1 MKKIREYALTTLG
14 IILTAIGLEYFLFPN
29 DIAAGGVS
37 GIALVINGITGWNI
51 SIMVFILNII
61 LFIVAFVVL
70 GKGFGGKSLYAT
82 VILSV
87 VMEIIE
93 KVFNPVML
101 TENMFLASFFG
112 SALLAMG
119 SAIVFHQGASTGGTS
134 ILAAI
139 ISKFTPLGV
148 GTALLLN
155 DSIICL
161 LAINVFGIDKG
172 LFGFFSLILIGLLID
187 KFIDGFNTCKQVFII
202 TSKADMVVN
211 FINKDINRM
220 YDKDLMKA
228 KSEYT
233 KDFFRCC
240 NELSLS
246 PQSRAKLG
254 NINLQAEQ
262 EKQDPL
268 LQVLAL
274 TTLTMDTVVWE

>member
-14 IILTAIGLEYFLFPN
+14 IVLTAIGLEYFLFPN

-202 TSKADMVVN
+202 TSKAEMVVN
-211 FINKDINRM
+211 FINKDIDRGCTVLNGKGG
-220 YDKDLMKA
+220 YTDSEVKIVYTVLSSNQFITL
-228 KSEYT
+228 KSFIKENNPEAFIT
-233 KDFFRCC
+233 VNDSK
-240 NELSLS
+240 EV
-246 PQSRAKLG
+246 LG
-254 NINLQAEQ
+254 LGFNDNY
-262 EKQDPL
+262 
-268 LQVLAL
+268 
-274 TTLTMDTVVWE
+274 

>member
-1 MKKIREYALTTLG
+1 MKKIKEYALTTLG

-211 FINKDINRM
+211 FINKDINRGCTVLNGKGG
-220 YDKDLMKA
+220 YTY
-228 KSEYT
+228 SEVNIVYT
-233 KDFFRCC
+233 V
-240 NELSLS
+240 LSNNQFITLKNFIKENNPEAFITVNDS
-246 PQSRAKLG
+246 KEVLG
-254 NINLQAEQ
+254 LGFNN
-262 EKQDPL
+262 DY
-268 LQVLAL
+268 
-274 TTLTMDTVVWE
+274 

>member
-1 MKKIREYALTTLG
+1 MKKIKEYALTTLG
-14 IILTAIGLEYFLFPN
+14 IVLTAIALEYFFFPN

-37 GIALVINGITGWNI
+37 GIALVINGVTGWNI

-61 LFIVAFVVL
+61 LFILAFVVL
-70 GKGFGGKSLYAT
+70 GKGFGGKSIYAT
-82 VILSV
+82 VMLSV

-93 KVFNPVML
+93 RVFSPGIL
-101 TENMFLASFFG
+101 TDNMFLASFFG

-139 ISKFTPLGV
+139 ISKFTSLGV

-172 LFGFFSLILIGLLID
+172 LFGFFSLILIGILID

-202 TSKADMVVN
+202 TSKAEMVVN
-211 FINKDINRM
+211 FINKDINRGCTVLNGKGG
-220 YDKDLMKA
+220 YTDSEVKIVYTVLSSNQFITL
-228 KSEYT
+228 KSFIKENNPEAFIT
-233 KDFFRCC
+233 VNDSK
-240 NELSLS
+240 EV
-246 PQSRAKLG
+246 LG
-254 NINLQAEQ
+254 LGFNN
-262 EKQDPL
+262 DY
-268 LQVLAL
+268 
-274 TTLTMDTVVWE
+274 

>member
-14 IILTAIGLEYFLFPN
+14 IVLTAIGLEYFLFPN

-211 FINKDINRM
+211 FINKDINRGCTVLNGKGG
-220 YDKDLMKA
+220 YTD
-228 KSEYT
+228 SEVNIVYT
-233 KDFFRCC
+233 V
-240 NELSLS
+240 LSNNQFITLKNFIKENNPEAFITVNDS
-246 PQSRAKLG
+246 KEVLG
-254 NINLQAEQ
+254 LGFNDNY
-262 EKQDPL
+262 
-268 LQVLAL
+268 
-274 TTLTMDTVVWE
+274 

>member
-1 MKKIREYALTTLG
+1 MKKIKEYALTTLG
-14 IILTAIGLEYFLFPN
+14 IVLTAIALEYFFFPN

-37 GIALVINGITGWNI
+37 GIALVINGVTGWNI

-61 LFIVAFVVL
+61 LFILAFVVL

-93 KVFNPVML
+93 KAFNPVML

-211 FINKDINRM
+211 FINKDINRGCTVLNGKGG
-220 YDKDLMKA
+220 YTY
-228 KSEYT
+228 SEVNIVYT
-233 KDFFRCC
+233 V
-240 NELSLS
+240 LSNNQFITLKNFIKENNPEAFITVNDS
-246 PQSRAKLG
+246 KEVLG
-254 NINLQAEQ
+254 LGFNDNY
-262 EKQDPL
+262 
-268 LQVLAL
+268 
-274 TTLTMDTVVWE
+274 

>member
-1 MKKIREYALTTLG
+1 MKKIKEYALTTLG
-14 IILTAIGLEYFLFPN
+14 IVLTAIALEYFFFPN

-37 GIALVINGITGWNI
+37 GIALVINGVTGWNI

-61 LFIVAFVVL
+61 LFILAFVVL
-70 GKGFGGKSLYAT
+70 GKGFGGKSIYAT
-82 VILSV
+82 VMLSV

-93 KVFNPVML
+93 REFSPGIL
-101 TENMFLASFFG
+101 TDNMFLASFFG

-139 ISKFTPLGV
+139 ISKFTSLGV
-148 GTALLLN
+148 GTSLLLN

-202 TSKADMVVN
+202 TSKAEMVVN
-211 FINKDINRM
+211 FINKDINRGCTVLNGKGG
-220 YDKDLMKA
+220 YTDSEVKIVYTVLSSNQFITL
-228 KSEYT
+228 KSFIKENNPEAFIT
-233 KDFFRCC
+233 VNDSK
-240 NELSLS
+240 EV
-246 PQSRAKLG
+246 LG
-254 NINLQAEQ
+254 LGFNN
-262 EKQDPL
+262 DY
-268 LQVLAL
+268 
-274 TTLTMDTVVWE
+274 

>member
-1 MKKIREYALTTLG
+1 MKKIKEYALTTLG
-14 IILTAIGLEYFLFPN
+14 IVLTAIALEYFFFPN

-37 GIALVINGITGWNI
+37 GIALVINGVTGWNI

-61 LFIVAFVVL
+61 LFIIAFVVL
-70 GKGFGGKSLYAT
+70 GKGFGGKSIYAT
-82 VILSV
+82 VMLSV

-93 KVFNPVML
+93 RVFSPGIL
-101 TENMFLASFFG
+101 TDNMFLASFFG

-139 ISKFTPLGV
+139 ISKFTSLGV
-148 GTALLLN
+148 GTSLLLN

-211 FINKDINRM
+211 FINKDINRGCTVLNGKGG
-220 YDKDLMKA
+220 YTY
-228 KSEYT
+228 SEVNIVYT
-233 KDFFRCC
+233 V
-240 NELSLS
+240 LSNNQFITLKNFIKENNPEAFITVNDS
-246 PQSRAKLG
+246 KEVLG
-254 NINLQAEQ
+254 LGFNN
-262 EKQDPL
+262 DY
-268 LQVLAL
+268 
-274 TTLTMDTVVWE
+274 

>member
-14 IILTAIGLEYFLFPN
+14 IVLTAIGLEYFLFPN

-139 ISKFTPLGV
+139 ISKFTSLGV
-148 GTALLLN
+148 GTSLLLN

-202 TSKADMVVN
+202 TSKAEMVVN
-211 FINKDINRM
+211 FINKDIDRGCTVLNGKGG
-220 YDKDLMKA
+220 YTDSEVKIVYTVLSSNQFITL
-228 KSEYT
+228 KSFIKENNPEAFIT
-233 KDFFRCC
+233 VNDSK
-240 NELSLS
+240 EV
-246 PQSRAKLG
+246 LG
-254 NINLQAEQ
+254 LGFNN
-262 EKQDPL
+262 DY
-268 LQVLAL
+268 
-274 TTLTMDTVVWE
+274 

>member
-14 IILTAIGLEYFLFPN
+14 IVLTAIALEYFFFPN

-211 FINKDINRM
+211 FINKDINRGCTVLNGKGG
-220 YDKDLMKA
+220 YTY
-228 KSEYT
+228 SEVNIVYT
-233 KDFFRCC
+233 V
-240 NELSLS
+240 LSNNQFITLKNFIKENNPEAFITVNDS
-246 PQSRAKLG
+246 KEVLG
-254 NINLQAEQ
+254 LGFNDNY
-262 EKQDPL
+262 
-268 LQVLAL
+268 
-274 TTLTMDTVVWE
+274 

>member
-14 IILTAIGLEYFLFPN
+14 IVLTAIGLEYFLFPN

-119 SAIVFHQGASTGGTS
+119 SAIVFHQCASTGGTS

-139 ISKFTPLGV
+139 ISKFTSLGV
-148 GTALLLN
+148 GTSLLLN

-211 FINKDINRM
+211 FINKDINRGCTVLNGKGG
-220 YDKDLMKA
+220 YTY
-228 KSEYT
+228 SEVNIVYT
-233 KDFFRCC
+233 V
-240 NELSLS
+240 LSNNQFITLKNFIKENNPEAFITVNDS
-246 PQSRAKLG
+246 KEVLG
-254 NINLQAEQ
+254 LGFNDNY
-262 EKQDPL
+262 
-268 LQVLAL
+268 
-274 TTLTMDTVVWE
+274 

>member
-1 MKKIREYALTTLG
+1 MKKIKEYALTTLG
-14 IILTAIGLEYFLFPN
+14 IVLTAIALEYFFFPN

-37 GIALVINGITGWNI
+37 GIALVINGVTGWNI

-61 LFIVAFVVL
+61 LFILAFVVL
-70 GKGFGGKSLYAT
+70 GKGFGGKSIYAT
-82 VILSV
+82 VMLSV

-93 KVFNPVML
+93 RVFSPGIL
-101 TENMFLASFFG
+101 TDNMFLASFFG

-139 ISKFTPLGV
+139 ISKFTSLGV
-148 GTALLLN
+148 GTSLLLN

-202 TSKADMVVN
+202 TSKAEMVVN
-211 FINKDINRM
+211 FINKDINRGCTVLNGKGG
-220 YDKDLMKA
+220 YTY
-228 KSEYT
+228 SEVNIVYT
-233 KDFFRCC
+233 V
-240 NELSLS
+240 LSNNQFITLKNFIKENNPEAFITVNDS
-246 PQSRAKLG
+246 KEVVGLG
-254 NINLQAEQ
+254 FNDNY
-262 EKQDPL
+262 
-268 LQVLAL
+268 
-274 TTLTMDTVVWE
+274 

>member
-1 MKKIREYALTTLG
+1 MKKIKEYALTTLG
-14 IILTAIGLEYFLFPN
+14 IVLTAIALEYFFLPN

-37 GIALVINGITGWNI
+37 GIALVINGVTGWNI

-61 LFIVAFVVL
+61 LFILAFVVL
-70 GKGFGGKSLYAT
+70 GKGFGGKSIYAT
-82 VILSV
+82 VMLSV

-93 KVFNPVML
+93 RVFSPGIL
-101 TENMFLASFFG
+101 TDNMFLASFFG

-139 ISKFTPLGV
+139 ISKFTSLGV
-148 GTALLLN
+148 GTSLLLN

-202 TSKADMVVN
+202 TSKAEMVVN
-211 FINKDINRM
+211 FINKDIDRGCTVLNGKGG
-220 YDKDLMKA
+220 YTDSEVKIVYTVLSSNQFITL
-228 KSEYT
+228 KSFIKENNPEAFIT
-233 KDFFRCC
+233 VNDSK
-240 NELSLS
+240 EV
-246 PQSRAKLG
+246 LG
-254 NINLQAEQ
+254 LGFNN
-262 EKQDPL
+262 DY
-268 LQVLAL
+268 
-274 TTLTMDTVVWE
+274 

>member
-1 MKKIREYALTTLG
+1 MKKIKEYALTTLG
-14 IILTAIGLEYFLFPN
+14 IVLTAIALEYFFFPN

-37 GIALVINGITGWNI
+37 GIALVINGVTGWNI

-61 LFIVAFVVL
+61 LFILAFVVL
-70 GKGFGGKSLYAT
+70 GKGFGGKSIYAT
-82 VILSV
+82 VMLSV

-93 KVFNPVML
+93 RVFSPGIL
-101 TENMFLASFFG
+101 TDNMFLASFFG

-139 ISKFTPLGV
+139 ISKFTSLGV
-148 GTALLLN
+148 GTSLLLN

-202 TSKADMVVN
+202 TSKAEMVVN
-211 FINKDINRM
+211 FINKDIDRGCTVSNGKGG
-220 YDKDLMKA
+220 YTDSEVKIVYTVLSSNQFITL
-228 KSEYT
+228 KSFIKENNPEAFIT
-233 KDFFRCC
+233 VNDSK
-240 NELSLS
+240 EV
-246 PQSRAKLG
+246 LG
-254 NINLQAEQ
+254 LGFNN
-262 EKQDPL
+262 DY
-268 LQVLAL
+268 
-274 TTLTMDTVVWE
+274 

>member
-1 MKKIREYALTTLG
+1 MKKIKEYALTTLG
-14 IILTAIGLEYFLFPN
+14 IVLTAIALEYFFFPN

-37 GIALVINGITGWNI
+37 GIALVINGVTGWNI

-61 LFIVAFVVL
+61 LFILAFVVL
-70 GKGFGGKSLYAT
+70 GKGFGGKSIYAT
-82 VILSV
+82 VMLSV

-93 KVFNPVML
+93 RVFSPGIL
-101 TENMFLASFFG
+101 TDNMFLASFFG

-139 ISKFTPLGV
+139 ISKFTSLGV
-148 GTALLLN
+148 GTSLLLN

-202 TSKADMVVN
+202 TSKAEMVVN
-211 FINKDINRM
+211 FINKDIDRGCTVLNGKGR
-220 YDKDLMKA
+220 YTDSEVKIVYTVLSSNQFITL
-228 KSEYT
+228 KSFIKENNPEAFIT
-233 KDFFRCC
+233 VNDSK
-240 NELSLS
+240 EV
-246 PQSRAKLG
+246 LG
-254 NINLQAEQ
+254 LGFNN
-262 EKQDPL
+262 DY
-268 LQVLAL
+268 
-274 TTLTMDTVVWE
+274 

>member
-14 IILTAIGLEYFLFPN
+14 IVLTAIGLEYFLFPN

-82 VILSV
+82 VILSI

-211 FINKDINRM
+211 FINKDINRGCTVLNGKGG
-220 YDKDLMKA
+220 YTY
-228 KSEYT
+228 SEVNIVYT
-233 KDFFRCC
+233 V
-240 NELSLS
+240 LSNNQFITLKNFIKENNPEAFITVNDS
-246 PQSRAKLG
+246 KEVLG
-254 NINLQAEQ
+254 LGFNDNY
-262 EKQDPL
+262 
-268 LQVLAL
+268 
-274 TTLTMDTVVWE
+274 

>member
-1 MKKIREYALTTLG
+1 MKKIKEYALTTLG
-14 IILTAIGLEYFLFPN
+14 IVLTAIALEYFFFPN

-37 GIALVINGITGWNI
+37 GIALVINGVTGWNI

-61 LFIVAFVVL
+61 LFILAFVVL
-70 GKGFGGKSLYAT
+70 GKGFGGKSIYAT
-82 VILSV
+82 VMLSV

-93 KVFNPVML
+93 RVFSPGIL
-101 TENMFLASFFG
+101 TDNMFLASFFG

-139 ISKFTPLGV
+139 ISKFTSLGV
-148 GTALLLN
+148 GTSLLLN

-202 TSKADMVVN
+202 TSKAEMVVN
-211 FINKDINRM
+211 FINKDINRGCTVLNGKGG
-220 YDKDLMKA
+220 YTDSEVKIVYTVLSSNQLITL
-228 KSEYT
+228 KSFIKENNPEAFIT
-233 KDFFRCC
+233 VNDSK
-240 NELSLS
+240 EV
-246 PQSRAKLG
+246 LG
-254 NINLQAEQ
+254 LGFNN
-262 EKQDPL
+262 DY
-268 LQVLAL
+268 
-274 TTLTMDTVVWE
+274 

>member
-1 MKKIREYALTTLG
+1 MKKIKEYALTTLG
-14 IILTAIGLEYFLFPN
+14 IVLTAIALEYFFFPN

-37 GIALVINGITGWNI
+37 GIALVINGVTGWNI

-61 LFIVAFVVL
+61 LFILAFVVL
-70 GKGFGGKSLYAT
+70 GKGFGGKSIYAT
-82 VILSV
+82 IMLSV

-93 KVFNPVML
+93 KVFNPGML
-101 TENMFLASFFG
+101 TDNMFLASFFG

-139 ISKFTPLGV
+139 ISKFTSLGV
-148 GTALLLN
+148 GTSLLLN

-202 TSKADMVVN
+202 TSKAEMVVN
-211 FINKDINRM
+211 FINKDINRGCTVLNGKGG
-220 YDKDLMKA
+220 YTDSEVKIVYTVLSSNQFITL
-228 KSEYT
+228 KSFIKENNPEAFIT
-233 KDFFRCC
+233 VNDSK
-240 NELSLS
+240 EV
-246 PQSRAKLG
+246 LG
-254 NINLQAEQ
+254 LGFNN
-262 EKQDPL
+262 DY
-268 LQVLAL
+268 
-274 TTLTMDTVVWE
+274 

>member
-1 MKKIREYALTTLG
+1 MKKRREYALTTLG
-14 IILTAIGLEYFLFPN
+14 IVLTAIGLEYFLFPN

-211 FINKDINRM
+211 FINKDINRGCTVLNGKGG
-220 YDKDLMKA
+220 YTY
-228 KSEYT
+228 SEVNIVYT
-233 KDFFRCC
+233 V
-240 NELSLS
+240 LSNNQFITLKNFIKENNPEAFITVNDS
-246 PQSRAKLG
+246 KEVLG
-254 NINLQAEQ
+254 LGFNDNY
-262 EKQDPL
+262 
-268 LQVLAL
+268 
-274 TTLTMDTVVWE
+274 

>member
-1 MKKIREYALTTLG
+1 MKKIKEYALTTLG
-14 IILTAIGLEYFLFPN
+14 IVLTAIGLEYFLFPN

-139 ISKFTPLGV
+139 ISKFTSLGV
-148 GTALLLN
+148 GTSLLLN

-211 FINKDINRM
+211 FINKDINRGCTVLNGKGG
-220 YDKDLMKA
+220 YTY
-228 KSEYT
+228 SEVNIVYT
-233 KDFFRCC
+233 V
-240 NELSLS
+240 LSNNQFITLKNFIKENNPEAFITVNDS
-246 PQSRAKLG
+246 KEVLG
-254 NINLQAEQ
+254 LGFNDNY
-262 EKQDPL
+262 
-268 LQVLAL
+268 
-274 TTLTMDTVVWE
+274 

>member
-14 IILTAIGLEYFLFPN
+14 IVLTAIGLEYFLFPN

-202 TSKADMVVN
+202 TSKAEMVVN
-211 FINKDINRM
+211 FINKDIDRGCTVLNGKGG
-220 YDKDLMKA
+220 YTDSEVKIVYTVLSSNQFITL
-228 KSEYT
+228 KSFIKENNPEAFIT
-233 KDFFRCC
+233 VNDSK
-240 NELSLS
+240 EV
-246 PQSRAKLG
+246 LG
-254 NINLQAEQ
+254 LGFNN
-262 EKQDPL
+262 DY
-268 LQVLAL
+268 
-274 TTLTMDTVVWE
+274 

>member
-14 IILTAIGLEYFLFPN
+14 IVLTAIGLEYFLFPN

-211 FINKDINRM
+211 FINKDINRGCTVLNGKGG
-220 YDKDLMKA
+220 YTY
-228 KSEYT
+228 SEVNIVYT
-233 KDFFRCC
+233 V
-240 NELSLS
+240 LSNNQFITLKNFIKENNPEAFITVNDS
-246 PQSRAKLG
+246 KEVLG
-254 NINLQAEQ
+254 LGFNDNF
-262 EKQDPL
+262 
-268 LQVLAL
+268 
-274 TTLTMDTVVWE
+274 